1 MTSSEGIVK
10 RFQMAPWSVKD
21 LVPLLQ
27 REAFRA
33 IVLGT
38 SVAWYAMRPPD
49 SVSVWLSGL
58 AVSVAFLVGMGVLNA
73 RSRATLSLTLHPDAL
88 SFERGGQ
95 ATSVRF
101 SEVTNVTTTPEGLE
115 LQALGSWFQI
125 SNRLDGYQELI
136 DSLVAR
142 LGQPT
147 RRRTSWVPWFVFLW
161 WLGCVVIGRTSIPL
175 LAVPLLIF
183 SVPYGLLLGF
193 ARGGAWANRLPA
205 LAWMAIYDWV
215 PLCRLL
221 NSWGFNGLS

>member
-1 MTSSEGIVK
+1 MSSDGIVK

-27 REAFRA
+27 REGLSA

-49 SVSVWLSGL
+49 HVTVWLFAL
-58 AVSVAFLVGMGVLNA
+58 VVSAAFLVGMAVLNA
-73 RSRATLSLTLHPDAL
+73 RSRGTLSLALHPDAL

-101 SEVTNVTTTPEGLE
+101 SEVTDITTTPEGLE
-115 LQALGSWFQI
+115 FQALGRWFQI
-125 SNRLDGYQELI
+125 SNRLDGYQDVV

-142 LGQPT
+142 IGRPT
-147 RRRTSWVPWFVFLW
+147 RRRSSWAPSLVFLW
-161 WLGCVVIGRTSIPL
+161 WLGCVVIGRSSIPL

-183 SVPYGLLLGF
+183 SIPYGLLLGF

-205 LAWMAIYDWV
+205 LAWMVIYDWV
-215 PLCRLL
+215 PLSRLL
-221 NSWGFNGLS
+221 NFWGFNGLS